1 MALPGRRHFD
11 IGSAAEYLGCSVSD
25 LRHYLDEE
33 LLRCAFPTTELEAV
47 DAFDNEKLSQELQA
61 KLNQL
66 PDAPDQEDFEKI
78 RRRIPE
84 VSRCPEFLYVSSY
97 HRKAV
102 LAARNELRRAIY
114 FFESFEGQSLNIWT
128 RGSLDYFWAERGE
141 DGELRDTVLPREELD
156 RFSGVSSESAAIEP
170 NVEEAGDLSLEFKP
184 FSVPQGRM
192 DEIAEAMVAYGN
204 LFYKEKKRI
213 PTSLDLQGFML
224 ERGGKA
230 LQLTYDPRIEDFV
243 FSFKPLSKR
252 AFNDRYKQYLV
263 REVTG

>member
-66 PDAPDQEDFEKI
+66 PDAPDQDDFEKI

-114 FFESFEGQSLNIWT
+114 FFESFEGQPLNIWT

-156 RFSGVSSESAAIEP
+156 RFSGVSSESATIEP
-170 NVEEAGDLSLEFKP
+170 KVDRTDAALNPKQHMFNYPNLADEVARLMTDQMNQYIKENGVVASENILRDFIVERTYASYDHRDKQIEIGDE
-184 FSVPQGRM
+184 
-192 DEIAEAMVAYGN
+192 
-204 LFYKEKKRI
+204 
-213 PTSLDLQGFML
+213 
-224 ERGGKA
+224 
-230 LQLTYDPRIEDFV
+230 EDRPV
-243 FSFKPLSKR
+243 YLSFKSFKR
-252 AFNDRYKQYLV
+252 RYNDYFGRN
-263 REVTG
+263 